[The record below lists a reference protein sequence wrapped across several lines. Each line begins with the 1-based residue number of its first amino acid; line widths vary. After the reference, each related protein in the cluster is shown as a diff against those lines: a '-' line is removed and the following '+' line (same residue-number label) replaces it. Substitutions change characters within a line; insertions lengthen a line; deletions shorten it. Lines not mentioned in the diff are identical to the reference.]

1 MGAGLGGRG
10 VEEVDDLCDD
20 PFFWGVWGL
29 MARVTTF
36 GRSNCQGLFVQCLG
50 ENFVVR
56 DVFCGALGWLAQVR
70 VNRDFVVVGWG
81 VNIKTKSK

>member
-1 MGAGLGGRG
+1 
-10 VEEVDDLCDD
+10 
-20 PFFWGVWGL
+20 
-29 MARVTTF
+29 MARVAAF

-50 ENFVVR
+50 ENFVVEGCFLWR
-56 DVFCGALGWLAQVR
+56 TGIHWLARVR